1 MFVLLQD
8 CHLKARHENST
19 DNIAKL
25 TKLSHNK
32 HAMIK
37 KLYSRL
43 QDISKTEIKGLL
55 LYNHRHITKL
65 QHLSK
70 VNYHITIC
78 FFAGDFLKKKQFI
91 IVAIM

>member
-1 MFVLLQD
+1 MFVLLQN

-43 QDISKTEIKGLL
+43 QDIS
-55 LYNHRHITKL
+55 N
-65 QHLSK
+65 
-70 VNYHITIC
+70 
-78 FFAGDFLKKKQFI
+78 
-91 IVAIM
+91 